1 MMRCCEFV
9 SYVTRGKGRKETMTQ
24 RLEQVIAVIFAYR
37 QQDLVE
43 DAIRSIYSQTVFP
56 KKLIIIDDCSPDQT
70 ASIIKKLAQAAPD
83 GLSVET
89 RLSQENLGLIGQ
101 INTLKGEFENTLL
114 VLLAGDDIAESTRIE
129 KLWESWKV
137 HKLPCVIHSSYIDV
151 DESGHLGS
159 KHLMS
164 ESKERTFRN
173 IVDRRIELGGCTQT
187 IHSDVLNKFPPI
199 QKSVF
204 SEDRVIVMRG
214 ALLGNLDTVNDVLL
228 KYRINVGVSYT
239 CRDSDSAILESEK
252 GYLEKELGELKQN
265 LIDAKHVNHHSAI
278 QLINERIQY
287 CEFIKR
293 YIVSNA
299 SHSTHFLKFALTV
312 LTSIHPRYWGSLN
325 RKRKKFRKLFAN
337 TTNTR

>member
-1 MMRCCEFV
+1 M
-9 SYVTRGKGRKETMTQ
+9 SNTLKD
-24 RLEQVIAVIFAYR
+24 VIAVIFAYR
-37 QQDLVE
+37 QESLIE
-43 DAIRSIYSQTVFP
+43 ESIRSVYGQTVFP
-56 KKLIIIDDCSPDQT
+56 RKLIIIDDYSPDKT
-70 ASIIKKLAQAAPD
+70 AAAIQRLVADAPD
-83 GLSVET
+83 GLDVEV
-89 RLSQENLGLIGQ
+89 RLSEENLGLIGQ
-101 INTLKGEFENTLL
+101 INSLSGQFKDSLL
-114 VLLAGDDIAESTRIE
+114 VLLAGDDIAEACRIE
-129 KLWESWKV
+129 KLWESWKENNY
-137 HKLPCVIHSSYIDV
+137 PSVIHSSYVDI
-151 DESGHLGS
+151 DESGSLGS

-164 ESKERTFRN
+164 ESNPRTLRN

-299 SHSTHFLKFALTV
+299 SHSTHFLKFALTA

-325 RKRKKFRKLFAN
+325 RKRKKFRKLFEN